1 MRKENF
7 RYLAVLFF
15 LSLIFD
21 TVAASSVSITSQQDY
36 QQQQFVSNG
45 SFPSG
50 YTDLIYRMRLHIE
63 PESGNF
69 QVSKVVIYNTTVIG
83 VNRTYYR
90 IDDGEKGRGTI
101 SIFPDRVEWQG
112 LSETPVF
119 DFELGIYAA
128 NTYRRSIPFSST
140 RSIDKEIFNGQE
152 IVTGFISATPAQNL
166 KNLKISIFSSE
177 SNDIYSE
184 LLPSTA
190 TNSGYIIRTG
200 SEEVT
205 WNFENVLSGD
215 QYAASIQG
223 IGTPKIS
230 GTVRAWPYTRIEGG
244 YGSYTYS
251 NSGYG
256 ASIVRY
262 TDTVI
267 GDVEIYFANPVDYQI
282 KANGKGGFYQRFR
295 EFSEI
300 VTNGEP
306 ATIEIEDNFKPGIRT
321 VPANTTVTWTNQQ
334 KVHHSIVSD
343 TGLFNSPLLDQ
354 NEQFPVTFNN
364 PGTYD
369 YHCGNHPSLTG
380 RIIVTATTPA
390 LVDSYLPPGA
400 TPEERKAGLIRAMD
414 DYFDNGM
421 LTKAELL
428 SVLDAYFA

>member
-1 MRKENF
+1 MINKIFNYF
-7 RYLAVLFF
+7 TALFF
-15 LSLIFD
+15 IITLSGMA
-21 TVAASSVSITSQQDY
+21 AASSVSITSQQDY
-36 QQQQFVSNG
+36 MQQQFVSNG

-50 YTDLIYRMRLHIE
+50 YTDLLYRMRLQIE

-69 QVSKVVIYNTTVIG
+69 QVSKVVIYNTPVIG

-90 IDDGEKGRGTI
+90 IDNIEKGRGTI
-101 SIFPDRVEWQG
+101 SIFSDRVEWQG
-112 LSETPVF
+112 LSETPVS

-152 IVTGFISATPAQNL
+152 IVTGFASATPSQNL
-166 KNLKISIFSSE
+166 KNLKISFFTSE
-177 SNDIYSE
+177 SNNIYSE

-190 TNSGYIIRTG
+190 TNIGNIVGTSD
-200 SEEVT
+200 EVT
-205 WNFENVLSGD
+205 WNFENVQSGY
-215 QYAASIQG
+215 QYTASLQG

-244 YGSYTYS
+244 YGSYSYS

-282 KANGKGGFYQRFR
+282 QANGRGIYYQRFR

-321 VPANTTVTWTNQQ
+321 VPANTTVTWTNNQ
-334 KVHHSIVSD
+334 KVHHSVVSD
-343 TGLFNSPLLDQ
+343 TGLFSSPLLDLD
-354 NEQFPVTFNN
+354 EQFPVTFNN

-369 YHCGNHPSLTG
+369 YHCGNHPSMTG
-380 RIIVTATTPA
+380 RIIVTATTPT

-400 TPEERKAGLIRAMD
+400 TPAERKSGLIRAMD
-414 DYFDNGM
+414 DYFDNGT

-428 SVLDAYFA
+428 SVMDAYFT